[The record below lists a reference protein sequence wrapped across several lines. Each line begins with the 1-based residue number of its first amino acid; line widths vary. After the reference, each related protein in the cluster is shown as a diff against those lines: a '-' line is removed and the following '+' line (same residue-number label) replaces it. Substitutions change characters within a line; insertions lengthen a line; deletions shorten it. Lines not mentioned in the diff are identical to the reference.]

1 MLKEQNGRLV
11 DEATGED
18 VVLHGV
24 NRNGLECWS
33 DNSGIFDIVR
43 VALEEWHADT
53 IRLPL
58 SQDRWFGYDKAYPKR
73 NTVQFWTSWW
83 ILSPKMAIM

>member
-58 SQDRWFGYDKAYPKR
+58 SRIDGLDMTKHIPKR